1 MSSSHRPTTQIH
13 APFGRL
19 ITAMVTPFKKDGSI
33 DWDGV
38 AKLSQHLADTGH
50 DAIAVNGTTGEAPT
64 TKSSEKLEI
73 IKVVKSTV
81 GDRVKVLTG
90 AGDNETSYTVE
101 QSKRCAEAG
110 ADGLLIVT
118 PYYNKPPQAGIEAH
132 FRAVADATDLP
143 IMMYDIPGRT
153 GVAIEEDTICRLAEV
168 PNIVA
173 LKDAKGN
180 PASTS
185 WVIQRTGLPVYS
197 GDDILNLPLLSIG
210 AVGFV
215 SVCGHTVGLQLRA
228 MLDAWFAGDALTA
241 LEIHQKLLPVFTG
254 TFRTQGAILTKAAL
268 ELMGLPG
275 GYTRLP
281 LVDATDAQI
290 AQLREDLQAGG
301 VTLN

>member
-1 MSSSHRPTTQIH
+1 MSTQQIQ
-13 APFGRL
+13 APFGRM
-19 ITAMVTPFKKDGSI
+19 ITAMVTPFDKDGAI

-38 AKLSQHLADTGH
+38 ATLANHLADHGH

-64 TKSSEKLEI
+64 TKTSEKLEI
-73 IKVVKSTV
+73 IRVVKAAV

-90 AGDNETSYTVE
+90 AGDNETSYTVD
-101 QSKRCAEAG
+101 QAKRCAEVG

-132 FRAVADATDLP
+132 FKAVAAATDLP

-153 GVAIEEDTICRLAEV
+153 GVEIEQDTICRLAEV
-168 PNIVA
+168 KNIVA

-185 WVIQRTGLPVYS
+185 WVIARTGLPVYS
-197 GDDILNLPLLSIG
+197 GDDILNLPLLSVG

-215 SVCGHTVGLQLRA
+215 SVCGHTVGNELRE
-228 MLDAWFAGDALTA
+228 MLDAWFAGNAARA

-268 ELMGLPG
+268 TMMGLPG
-275 GYTRLP
+275 GFTRLP
-281 LVDATDAQI
+281 LVDATEAQI
-290 AQLREDLQAGG
+290 AQLRKDLQQGG
-301 VTLN
+301 VVLK

>member
-1 MSSSHRPTTQIH
+1 MI
-13 APFGRL
+13 
-19 ITAMVTPFKKDGSI
+19 TPFAKDGSI

-38 AKLSQHLADTGH
+38 ATLATHLADHGH

-81 GDRVKVLTG
+81 GSRVKVLSG

-101 QSKRCAEAG
+101 QAKRSADAG

-132 FRAVADATDLP
+132 FKAVASATDLP

-153 GVAIEEDTICRLAEV
+153 GVEIESDTIVRLYEL

-180 PASTS
+180 LAATS
-185 WVIQRTGLPVYS
+185 DVIARCGIPVYS
-197 GDDILNLPLLSIG
+197 GDDILNLPFLSIG

-215 SVCGHTVGLQLRA
+215 SVCGHTVGSELKE
-228 MLDAWFAGDALTA
+228 MLDAWFAGDTARA
-241 LEIHQKLLPVFTG
+241 LEIHQKLIPVFKG
-254 TFRTQGAILTKAAL
+254 TFKTQGAILTKAAMN
-268 ELMGLPG
+268 LMGLPG
-275 GYTRLP
+275 GTTRLP
-281 LVDATDAQI
+281 LVDATPAQI
-290 AQLREDLQAGG
+290 ATLREDLIAGG
-301 VTLN
+301 VQLG